1 MAFAELRRITLG
13 DWLLAI
19 AATVALGFT
28 AYLVLKPGAAF
39 IHPDF
44 HDNVLQEAVI
54 NGPGLQVSDALNAMQ
69 PRAPGEFRPRFV
81 AYALMTLDQ
90 KLRLILHDYVPIPG
104 TFVPLAWLLQ
114 LILAPYLLYRLI
126 VNLAF
131 DRRAAFAA
139 AVVYGTSIGFLS
151 GLGMLLLQGKVL
163 AGLGY
168 IAALHLASRIWR
180 TAGAA
185 RLMYEV
191 PGWEKHALAAVM
203 FTSCFLDE
211 MALFVFVLVPVMFPD
226 LFYPGTGASARPGK
240 ARRILINAGVYAMS
254 GIAFLF
260 FVLVITP
267 YVWKAKFGRGF
278 EYLQNTL
285 AIGPNTYGA
294 KSMFVGPNG
303 VFGLGQIYDNLMTLF
318 GMSLVPHQ
326 ISEFVQSPFGAY
338 PGSQVVNL
346 PKLAI
351 LAAFVGFVG
360 YVAWSATGPA
370 VVYLRR
376 ALLATALFL
385 VFLCLVMIR
394 QFPVVTGYYY
404 GAPFAVMFALLVGLA
419 VASVRRWRPVWQST
433 SGVIVLAISL
443 VQIDN
448 FIPVHAG
455 WRYTHYE
462 IVARPRYEKQFK
474 LSDKAVTGDEL
485 RAIRTAWQRGEL
497 KHYLAQNEVS
507 TGAIYLVVELRT
519 IDRFRLA
526 GR

>member
-1 MAFAELRRITLG
+1 MAFAELRRVFVG

-19 AATVALGFT
+19 AAAVALGFT
-28 AYLVLKPGAAF
+28 AYLALRPGAAF

-44 HDNVLQEAVI
+44 HDNILQEAVI
-54 NGPGLQVSDALNAMQ
+54 NGPGLQTSDVLNAMQ
-69 PRAPGEFRPRFV
+69 PRAPEEFRPRFV
-81 AYALMTLDQ
+81 AYGLMTVDQ

-104 TFVPLAWLLQ
+104 TFLPIAWLLQ

-126 VNLAF
+126 VNLAS

-139 AVVYGTSIGFLS
+139 VVVYGTSIGFLS

-168 IAALHLASRIWR
+168 IAALHLTSRIR
-180 TAGAA
+180 RNAEAA
-185 RLMYEV
+185 QLMYEV
-191 PGWEKHALAAVM
+191 PGWEKHALVAVM

-226 LFYPGTGASARPGK
+226 LFYPRTAASAGSGK
-240 ARRILINAGVYAMS
+240 PRRILINAGVYALS

-267 YVWKAKFGRGF
+267 YVWKTKFGRGF
-278 EYLQNTL
+278 EYLQNAL
-285 AIGPNTYGA
+285 AIGQHTYGA

-318 GMSLVPHQ
+318 GLSLVPHQ
-326 ISEFVQSPFGAY
+326 ISEFVRSPFGAY

-360 YVAWSATGPA
+360 HVAWSATGPA

-376 ALLATALFL
+376 VLLATALFI

-394 QFPVVTGYYY
+394 QFPIVTGYYY

-419 VASVRRWRPVWQST
+419 VASVRHWRPAWQSAT
-433 SGVIVLAISL
+433 ALLVLVISL
-443 VQIDN
+443 IQIDN
-448 FIPVHAG
+448 FIPIHAG

-485 RAIRTAWQRGEL
+485 RAIRAAWQRGEL
-497 KHYLAQNEVS
+497 KRYLAENELS

-519 IDRFRLA
+519 IDRFKLA